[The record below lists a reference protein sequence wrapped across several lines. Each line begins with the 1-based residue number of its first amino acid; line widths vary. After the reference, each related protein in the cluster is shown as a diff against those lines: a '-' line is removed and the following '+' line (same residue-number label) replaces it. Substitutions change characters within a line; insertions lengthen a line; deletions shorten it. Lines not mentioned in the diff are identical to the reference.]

1 MRQVVKRFR
10 FGFDL
15 SQVMVASMGSM
26 LKAIQRCDIH
36 FPRLSQHD
44 FNTWL
49 MRRIGVSAQR
59 IGDIVAGK
67 RAIFD
72 ST

>member
-1 MRQVVKRFR
+1 LLQVPAVQVAIDHLPDIGPEKPVPTLEALLI
-10 FGFDL
+10 DL
-15 SQVMVASMGSM
+15 LEG
-26 LKAIQRCDIH
+26 LKIRY
-36 FPRLSQHD
+36 RLAKE
-44 FNTWL
+44 
-49 MRRIGVSAQR
+49 IGVSAQR